1 MKTTYENYVEL
12 IDQYGLSDKLK
23 TQEKYEEYK
32 SIEEDRISY
41 SDCEYLN
48 SEDNLLDRLRELFE
62 EEGVEGGMIHWDEQ
76 DEEEGEDAFRETR
89 NMFMWRMWLFDL
101 EEDGVIQEFVEYM
114 TQTRS
119 KEFIGSGIGWYVM
132 NDWLEHIEEKERNH

>member
-62 EEGVEGGMIHWDEQ
+62 EEGVEGGMIQWDEQ

>member
-12 IDQYGLSDKLK
+12 IDQYGLSDDLK